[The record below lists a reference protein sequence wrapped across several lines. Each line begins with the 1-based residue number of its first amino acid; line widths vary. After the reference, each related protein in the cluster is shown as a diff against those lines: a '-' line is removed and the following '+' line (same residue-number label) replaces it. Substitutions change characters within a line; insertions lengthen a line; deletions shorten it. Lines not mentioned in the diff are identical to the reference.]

1 MNIFNKKGLSIVE
14 CLIAV
19 LLTTTAII
27 SLMTMQSL
35 ALQGAGK
42 SDYLGRANGI
52 LQRELELR
60 EIQIMHGT
68 PVASVVTCADKDGNS
83 INSCSDAGK
92 MFTITYTMTPPIA
105 PATTWLINVKLTWP
119 GSSVNGIKS
128 SMIVSRQNA
137 F

>member
-1 MNIFNKKGLSIVE
+1 MNIFNKKGMSIIE
-14 CLIAV
+14 CLVAV
-19 LLTTTAII
+19 FLTTTAII

-35 ALQGAGK
+35 ALRGAGK

-68 PVASVVTCADKDGNS
+68 PVASVVTCADTNGNT
-83 INSCSDAGK
+83 ISCSSAGK
-92 MFTITYTMTPPIA
+92 MFTITYTMTPPSGT
-105 PATTWLINVKLTWP
+105 ATTWLINVKLTWP
-119 GSSVNGIKS
+119 GSSVDGIKS
-128 SMIVSRQNA
+128 SMIVSRQSA